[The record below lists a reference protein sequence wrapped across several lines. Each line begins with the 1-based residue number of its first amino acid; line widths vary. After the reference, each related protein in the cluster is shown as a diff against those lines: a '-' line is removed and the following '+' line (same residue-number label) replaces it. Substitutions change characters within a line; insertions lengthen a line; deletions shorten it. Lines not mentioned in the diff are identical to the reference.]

1 MPMSRRF
8 RRFNSNAIRL
18 AILMLAL
25 GVGYVSI
32 GQEGVTRNVPLL
44 HSANDSYTGVLRFI
58 NHSKEVQD
66 ISIIGIDD
74 EGTEYG
80 PVTFTIG
87 SQENRLIYADDL
99 ENGSDDI
106 DDGLGRGIGSWRLAI
121 TMSPYVE
128 ATAYAEAQDGLLE
141 SLHQTVQGENGCWR
155 VPTFYSADNLTTSN
169 LRLTNPN
176 ADEANI
182 KISGRDDRGSISAS
196 PIQLTLA
203 PMVTHSFSASDLED
217 GTDEFEGSLGNGR
230 GNWQLAVE
238 SDRLIT
244 VMNLI
249 EGDRSISNVSS
260 RPTYAIGHC
269 WLGNTLENADR
280 SIGRLIEYFV
290 APEKLEESAQYT
302 PAIYAAIVDE
312 TGVRA
317 VAAKGVKKFGTDAEA
332 TVHDRL
338 YLGSIT
344 KPMAATMIATL
355 IYDDES
361 VFVNGWNTTLAEVFG
376 DVIDD
381 IHEDYHEV
389 EVKQILTHLSGI
401 HPNLPLFEDDLELSM
416 TERRLRAT
424 MATLALTPAGER
436 GSVTYSHVS
445 YTVMASIA
453 EKLTGTSWETLM
465 QERLFAPLGMS
476 SAGFGPPALLDE
488 DNEAWGHT
496 LTAENEWVPTTDDWH
511 ELLIPS
517 AGIHASMEDVGKF
530 LQLWMDD
537 KTPTLLNRAQIRELT
552 RLAVDEEG
560 RVPIFNSLTVFP
572 SAGWWWSPVTFP
584 LGEALNAPGS
594 NGNWSALVWVMRD
607 ISRAYLVVL
616 NSALPADRFTD
627 FGTQN
632 QVLTP
637 TINLLARSP
646 ARSEPPQL
654 PSSELNN

>member
-1 MPMSRRF
+1 MPISRHFQRF
-8 RRFNSNAIRL
+8 DGKTLRL
-18 AILMLAL
+18 FLLFLCLA
-25 GVGYVSI
+25 VCYVSSS
-32 GQEGVTRNVPLL
+32 QEAVTRQVPLL
-44 HSANDSYTGVLRFI
+44 HSSNDSFTGVLRFI
-58 NHSKEVQD
+58 NHSKAVQD
-66 ISIIGIDD
+66 VSIVGIDD

-80 PVTFTIG
+80 PVSFTIG
-87 SQENRLIYADDL
+87 SQENKLIYADDL

-106 DDGLGRGIGSWRLAI
+106 EDSFGRGVGSWRLEIA
-121 TMSPYVE
+121 MSPDVE
-128 ATAYAEAQDGLLE
+128 TTAYAEAQDGLLE
-141 SLHQTVQGENGCWR
+141 SLHQTVRGENGCWR
-155 VPTFYSADNLTTSN
+155 VPTFYSADNLTTSK

-176 ADEANI
+176 SDAANI
-182 KISGRDDRGSISAS
+182 KISGRDDRGTISAS

-203 PMVTHSFSASDLED
+203 PMVTQSFSASDLED
-217 GTDEFEGSLGNGR
+217 GTDDFEGLLGNGR
-230 GNWQLAVE
+230 GNWQLAIE

-249 EGDRSISNVSS
+249 EGDRSVSNVSS

-269 WLGNTLENADR
+269 WLGNSLANADR
-280 SIGRLIEYFV
+280 SIGKLLEVFV
-290 APEKLEESAQYT
+290 APERLEETAQIT

-317 VAAKGVKKFGTDAEA
+317 VAAKGVKKIGTDSEA
-332 TVHDRL
+332 SIHDRL

-355 IYDDES
+355 IYDEES
-361 VFVNGWNTTLAEVFG
+361 VFSDGWNTTLAEIFS

-389 EVKQILTHLSGI
+389 EVKEILTHISGI
-401 HPNLPLFEDDLELSM
+401 HPNLPLFEDDVEQSM
-416 TERRLRAT
+416 TERRLKAT
-424 MATLALTPAGER
+424 MATLALVPAGER
-436 GSVTYSHVS
+436 GTVTYSHVS

-488 DNEAWGHT
+488 DKEAWGHT
-496 LTAENEWVPTTDDWH
+496 LTVENEWVPTTDDWH

-517 AGIHASMEDVGKF
+517 AGVHASMADLGKF

-537 KTPTLLNRAQIRELT
+537 KEPMLLTRPQIRELV
-552 RLAVDEEG
+552 RLAVDDEG
-560 RVPIFNSLTVFP
+560 RIPIFNSLTVFP

-594 NGNWSALVWVMRD
+594 NGNWSALVWVMRA
-607 ISRAYLVVL
+607 ISRAYLVVV
-616 NSALPADRFTD
+616 NSALPADRYTD

-637 TINLLARSP
+637 TVNSLARSP
-646 ARSEPPQL
+646 ARSEPPKL
-654 PSSELNN
+654 PSSELKD